1 MGEGG
6 KRLGGQ
12 KGYFFI
18 SIGKGKL
25 GAKVLFFV
33 INLEQTG
40 KIFLHWFDG
49 NQFLTFPA
57 NGMVF
62 KVSCGGCNKY

>member
-1 MGEGG
+1 MGE
-6 KRLGGQ
+6 

-25 GAKVLFFV
+25 GAKVLFFI

-49 NQFLTFPA
+49 NPFLTFPA

-62 KVSCGGCNKY
+62 KVSCGGCDKYQGESG